1 MVNLFH
7 IIRMPRG
14 RNGSRN
20 ARINNNQPEPTPAL
34 PQDPVQNVLQG
45 LQQQNELILQALQ
58 NLQTT
63 RAVPS
68 AEASVLPPAPPRRN
82 RRPTAPRSIQENGPA
97 DFQEATAE
105 VQGPLHPEQGLPPPP
120 PLRPQRNLL
129 PEFIKCNRYFE
140 GLPGKP
146 EEAEDW
152 LAQIERSLD
161 VFQVPEALKVP
172 YGGYMLRLRARIW

>member
-1 MVNLFH
+1 MVDLFH

-20 ARINNNQPEPTPAL
+20 ARINHNPPEPTPAL
-34 PQDPVQNVLQG
+34 SQDQMQNVLQG

-63 RAVPS
+63 HAVPS

-82 RRPTAPRSIQENGPA
+82 RRPTAPRSVQGNGPA

-105 VQGPLHPEQGLPPPP
+105 VQGPLHPE
-120 PLRPQRNLL
+120 
-129 PEFIKCNRYFE
+129 
-140 GLPGKP
+140 
-146 EEAEDW
+146 
-152 LAQIERSLD
+152 
-161 VFQVPEALKVP
+161 
-172 YGGYMLRLRARIW
+172 